1 MPGRRLPDEPIDTAL
16 CRRCQEV
23 EPAIVV
29 RTEPVC
35 KSCFSKY
42 VQTKV
47 VKRLE
52 SFRVRHSEPGNER
65 MVLLPLSY
73 TASSVTLL
81 HVLSQHLQGQTEK
94 TGRTGF
100 KLCVLHI
107 LGGNSA
113 NEDDEAPFDDL
124 KARYPQHD
132 YHTVRLSEALASD
145 DVVRSLFADSSNL
158 EIRADDPEQSLRSLL
173 LKAPSATSRQDI
185 EQTLKQ
191 RLTISFAKSHACDAV
206 IWDHSATKLAERT
219 ISETA
224 KGRGISLP
232 WIVADGDSL
241 HGIPFYHPLRELL
254 NNELKSY
261 VEFADPPFDA
271 RFSTV
276 DTKPIV
282 STKNT
287 TIDDLVEQYFESV
300 EQDYPSIVANVV
312 RTTGKLPVKA
322 IEQAE
327 QCELCCTPLQDR
339 APEKSRLCHGC
350 IRMLPQA
357 QD

>member
-1 MPGRRLPDEPIDTAL
+1 
-16 CRRCQEV
+16 
-23 EPAIVV
+23 
-29 RTEPVC
+29 
-35 KSCFSKY
+35 
-42 VQTKV
+42 
-47 VKRLE
+47 
-52 SFRVRHSEPGNER
+52 

-145 DVVRSLFADSSNL
+145 D
-158 EIRADDPEQSLRSLL
+158 SLRSLL

-254 NNELKSY
+254 NKELKSY